1 MRGSSLVCSI
11 ALILI
16 VQFGTAVVPIVF
28 DIELAIVFVL
38 SVRLFLTVDDVDGAT
53 SSLVWPTR

>member
-1 MRGSSLVCSI
+1 MNLVGSI
-11 ALILI
+11 ALILN

-28 DIELAIVFVL
+28 DIVIAIVFAL
-38 SVRLFLTVDDVDGAT
+38 SVKLFLTVDDVDGAT

>member
-1 MRGSSLVCSI
+1 MNLGGSI
-11 ALILI
+11 ALFLI

-28 DIELAIVFVL
+28 DIELVIVFVL

>member
-1 MRGSSLVCSI
+1 MSLVGSI

-38 SVRLFLTVDDVDGAT
+38 SVKLFLTVDDVDGAN
-53 SSLVWPTR
+53 LVARVAYEIN

>member
-1 MRGSSLVCSI
+1 MRGSSLVSSI
-11 ALILI
+11 ALVLI

>member
-1 MRGSSLVCSI
+1 MNLGGSI
-11 ALILI
+11 ALFLI

-28 DIELAIVFVL
+28 DIEIAIVFVL

>member
-1 MRGSSLVCSI
+1 MNLGGSI
-11 ALILI
+11 ALVLI

-28 DIELAIVFVL
+28 DIVIAIVFAL
-38 SVRLFLTVDDVDGAT
+38 SVKLFLTVDDVDGAT

>member
-1 MRGSSLVCSI
+1 MNLGGSI
-11 ALILI
+11 ALFLI

-38 SVRLFLTVDDVDGAT
+38 SVELFLTVDDVDGAN
-53 SSLVWPTR
+53 LVTRVAYEIN

>member
-1 MRGSSLVCSI
+1 MNLVGSI

-38 SVRLFLTVDDVDGAT
+38 SVKLFQTVDDVDGAN
-53 SSLVWPTR
+53 LVARVAYEIN

>member
-1 MRGSSLVCSI
+1 MNLGGSI
-11 ALILI
+11 ALFLI

-38 SVRLFLTVDDVDGAT
+38 SVRLFLTVDEVDGAT

>member
-1 MRGSSLVCSI
+1 MSLVGSI

-28 DIELAIVFVL
+28 DIELAIVLFVL

>member
-1 MRGSSLVCSI
+1 MNLGGSI
-11 ALILI
+11 ALVLI

>member
-1 MRGSSLVCSI
+1 MNLGGSI
-11 ALILI
+11 ALFLI

-28 DIELAIVFVL
+28 DIVIAIVFAL
-38 SVRLFLTVDDVDGAT
+38 SVKLFLTVDDVDGAT

>member
-1 MRGSSLVCSI
+1 MNLGGSI
-11 ALILI
+11 ALVLI

-38 SVRLFLTVDDVDGAT
+38 SVKLFLTVDDVDGAT

>member
-1 MRGSSLVCSI
+1 MSLVGSI

>member
-1 MRGSSLVCSI
+1 MNLGGSI
-11 ALILI
+11 ALFLI